1 MEIVIMGKFHTLA
14 IAIGAIVSIAASPAL
29 AKKPPKTLPSPSLSI
44 NIDLSS
50 QSMSVFDRG
59 SQVGTFKVSTAR
71 AGYSTPR
78 GSWRVQRMARVHWS
92 KQYNAP
98 LPHAI
103 FFVGGV
109 AIHATKG
116 IHKLGTRASHGCVRL
131 APDHAAKLYSLVAS
145 HGMRNTL
152 VTVSN

>member
-1 MEIVIMGKFHTLA
+1 MLNCVRG
-14 IAIGAIVSIAASPAL
+14 VIAALLLLTFANVDAAEARRTKNLPD
-29 AKKPPKTLPSPSLSI
+29 PTLRISI
-44 NIDLSS
+44 DIST
-50 QSMSVFDRG
+50 QSMSIYARG
-59 SQVGTFKVSTAR
+59 ERQGSFKVSTGK

-92 KQYNAP
+92 RQFRAP

-131 APDHAAKLYSLVAS
+131 SPGDAARVYSLVAR
-145 HGMRNTL
+145 HGMKNTL
-152 VTVSN
+152 VTVTH

>member
-1 MEIVIMGKFHTLA
+1 MLNRVRAVLAALLVLSVTPFDQAEARRSKNLPDPTLR
-14 IAIGAIVSIAASPAL
+14 ISID
-29 AKKPPKTLPSPSLSI
+29 I
-44 NIDLSS
+44 SS
-50 QSMSVFDRG
+50 QSMSIYSRG
-59 SQVGTFKVSTAR
+59 ERQGSYKVSTGKPGHA
-71 AGYSTPR
+71 TPR

-92 KQYNAP
+92 RQFNAP

-131 APDHAAKLYSLVAS
+131 SPGDAARVYGMVAR
-145 HGMRNTL
+145 HGMKNTL
-152 VTVSN
+152 VTVTH